1 MTNDKY
7 FTKIVIMRTDGRISA
22 TEAYRMLDTCHNEEI
37 FELMQLSMDLSIYEN
52 SLEHLKLVELSNKYI
67 TEKAIQCEVW

>member
-1 MTNDKY
+1 MTDNEY
-7 FTKIVIMRTDGRISA
+7 YTKIVIMRTDGRISA

-37 FELMQLSMDLSIYEN
+37 FELMQLNMDLNIYEN
-52 SLEHLKLVELSNKYI
+52 SPEHLRLMELSKKYE